1 MSLNSYR
8 CCKCDHDI
16 CEVAEMRATGGLIT
30 KFLNIQNRKFTTVT
44 CARCR
49 FTELYDVDSSMLGNV
64 FDFILER

>member
-1 MSLNSYR
+1 VSLNNYR

-30 KFLNIQNRKFTTVT
+30 KLLNIQNRKFTTVSCT
-44 CARCR
+44 RCHY
-49 FTELYDVDSSMLGNV
+49 TELYAVDSSMVGNV